1 MHTQTAAIGDEQ
13 VAGYWDRLSDE
24 ELLRISFTTDD
35 PENLEGLVLQVP
47 SVKGRPFVEFA
58 YDFRGS
64 RRSKIR
70 CAHCKYPNHLAG
82 FVIKTDSGQRFLCG
96 HLCGAKIYGAD
107 FAHLHKDFSH
117 ARDRAGYLR
126 RVQGLRE
133 ALPGFMRYLA
143 QLRSDPAFDLY
154 DCTRHT
160 LVTRMPR
167 LRGALQVAI
176 DRGGGTLSVDEKV
189 RDFAAEGR
197 DEDRYDREM
206 EEWNKATVTERKKLR
221 RQGQQPD
228 KPRKP
233 LYTSVSRPIGTV
245 ATKTLFSTAT
255 SPRQVVEDIAAQF
268 ANLAD
273 DPVKQMSAAD
283 KVAFFGY
290 RGKQDA
296 QGSQWRVLVGFGDT
310 SNKGMANLLKQAG
323 ILLDRLAE
331 QVERLAELPSF
342 FQPRTLSAVA
352 SWATAAKLAGTYT
365 AGLNSLMFENNH
377 GQMVAAQLP
386 PEFKVPSVSG
396 IERLR
401 LAMREGA

>member
-1 MHTQTAAIGDEQ
+1 MQTQTAAIGGEQ

-35 PENLEGLVLQVP
+35 PQNLEGLVLQVP

-154 DCTRHT
+154 DRTRQT

-221 RQGQQPD
+221 RQGQEPV

-255 SPRQVVEDIAAQF
+255 SPRQVIEDIAAQF

-283 KVAFFGY
+283 KLAFFGY
-290 RGKQDA
+290 RGRQDA

-323 ILLDRLAE
+323 ILLDRLEE
-331 QVERLAELPSF
+331 QVERLAELPSL
-342 FQPRTLSAVA
+342 FQPRTLSVVA
-352 SWATAAKLAGTYT
+352 SWATAAKLAGPYT
-365 AGLNSLMFENNH
+365 AGLNSLVFENNH
-377 GQMVAAQLP
+377 GQTVAAQLP